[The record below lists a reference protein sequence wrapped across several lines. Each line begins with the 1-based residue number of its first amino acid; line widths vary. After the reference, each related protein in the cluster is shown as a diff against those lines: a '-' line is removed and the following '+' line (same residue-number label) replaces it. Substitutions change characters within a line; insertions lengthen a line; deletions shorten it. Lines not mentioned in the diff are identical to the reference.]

1 MNRNFHNKKITT
13 RIIIAIVIV
22 LICMFTPMLSWLGNS
37 LGIVVTPVQT
47 GVTGIYNS
55 IQGTI
60 GFWSRVKTVDAENRK
75 LKEQLSKL
83 EAKSI
88 DYDRLKEQNEKY
100 KELLDVKERYQGSD
114 SVAAV
119 VVGRDANNWLS
130 VISLNKGSASG
141 IKNEN
146 PVYNA
151 SGLVGK
157 TISVGVNWSKVE
169 TVIDA
174 EHSVSGIVARTGD
187 LVQIDGDL
195 KLMKSGMCKMTII
208 GENTDVIIG
217 DAIETS
223 GIGGVYPKGILIG
236 TVREFRTNEEG
247 TGSYAVIKP
256 AVDIEHITDALVM
269 LRPAEDYDFSKDDEE
284 NK

>member
-1 MNRNFHNKKITT
+1 MNKNFYNKKTAVRTFIVV
-13 RIIIAIVIV
+13 IIVIV
-22 LICMFTPMLSWLGNS
+22 CMFTPMISWLCNS
-37 LGIVVTPVQT
+37 LGIVTTPVQT
-47 GVTGIYNS
+47 GVTYIYNS
-55 IQGTI
+55 IQGTFS
-60 GFWSRVKTVDAENRK
+60 FWGRVKTVDAENRK
-75 LKEQLSKL
+75 LKEKVAEL
-83 EAKSI
+83 ELKAT
-88 DYDRLKEQNEKY
+88 DYDRLKEQTEKY
-100 KELLDVKERYQGSD
+100 KELLDVKDRYQNSN
-114 SVAAV
+114 SIAAI
-119 VVGRDANNWLS
+119 VVGRGANNWLS
-130 VISLNKGSASG
+130 TVTVNKGGSAG
-141 IKNEN
+141 IDKEF

-157 TISVGVNWSKVE
+157 TVSVGTNWSKIE
-169 TVIDA
+169 TIIDS
-174 EHSVSGIVARTGD
+174 EHSVSGVVARTGD

-256 AVDIEHITDALVM
+256 AVDMERISEVLVM
-269 LRPAEDYDFSKDDEE
+269 LRPADDYDFSKEEEE
-284 NK
+284 NE